1 MKTLITILF
10 ILSGAF
16 AGFGQDKFTGYY
28 EPYVKL
34 GYKAGKNFSQ
44 EFVLEERTIWYDKE
58 AFTFKVK
65 QVDLAHFSKLKL
77 NGKNSVGLGL
87 QYRFR
92 ENFAK
97 DKENE
102 LRFTEEYTYT
112 TQPNATEFEHRL
124 RAEQRI
130 TSSSTSHRFR
140 YNFAVSRSFKGSKIN
155 TCDGYMLGDLETLL
169 TVAKGLKPE
178 YEQRIGAGIG
188 WALSD
193 LIKIELITEYRLN
206 DFTQNLGHE
215 LYVVTGMKIAL

>member
-1 MKTLITILF
+1 MKSLIITVF
-10 ILSGAF
+10 ILSGAS
-16 AGFGQDKFTGYY
+16 AGFCQDKFTGYY

-44 EFVLEERTIWYDKE
+44 EFILEERTVWYDKE

-65 QVDLAHFSKLKL
+65 QVDFAHFSKLKL
-77 NGKNSVGLGL
+77 NDKNAVGLGL

-92 ENFAK
+92 ENFAN

-102 LRFTEEYTYT
+102 LRFTEEYTYA
-112 TQPNATEFEHRL
+112 TQTSATEFEHRL

-130 TSSSTSHRFR
+130 TPSSTSHRFR
-140 YNFAVSRSFKGSKIN
+140 YNFAVSRSFKGSKIK
-155 TCDGYMLGDLETLL
+155 TGDGYMIGDLETLL
-169 TVAKGLKPE
+169 TVAKGFKPE
-178 YEQRIGAGIG
+178 YEQRIGTGVG

-193 LIKIELITEYRLN
+193 LVKIELVTEYRLN

>member
-1 MKTLITILF
+1 MKTLMITVF
-10 ILSGAF
+10 FLSSALASF
-16 AGFGQDKFTGYY
+16 CQHKFTGYY

-34 GYKAGKNFSQ
+34 GYEAGKNFSQ
-44 EFVLEERTIWYDKE
+44 EFILEERSTWYNDE

-77 NGKNSVGLGL
+77 NDKNSVALGL

-92 ENFAK
+92 ENFVK

-112 TQPNATEFEHRL
+112 AQPNGTEFEHRL

-140 YNFAVSRSFKGSKIN
+140 YNFAVSRSFKESKIK
-155 TCDGYMLGDLETLL
+155 TGDAYMLGDLETLL
-169 TVAKGLKPE
+169 TVAKAFKPE
-178 YEQRIGAGIG
+178 YEQRIGAGVG

-193 LIKIELITEYRLN
+193 LVKIELITEYRLN

-215 LYVVTGMKIAL
+215 LYFVTGMKLAL